1 MNFFLL
7 LLLLGLATYFIVKL
21 TVVGITRTSVWL
33 LWLVM
38 MIPPLV
44 WTAWILVYGRN
55 QPMPLI
61 LMIGIFGI
69 TLFLYSWLI
78 QRGRVEVKPPEGQ
91 TSEPSAS
98 PEIGSQNNHSA
109 KVRPLNKAEES
120 SLRECF
126 PWGVYY
132 LQNLEFR
139 PQAVICRGHLR
150 SKPEV
155 AYKTIRENIE
165 AKFGDRFL
173 IIFQD
178 GFNGNPFFAL
188 VPNPQAQS
196 NDRRYSEPLTR
207 PLLALGL
214 LVATLYTT
222 TIIGAKLAGV
232 SSLPIFKPDPV
243 GLPYSLALITILG
256 VREMV
261 RYLVARRYKLRV
273 SLPYFIPFPDFL
285 GTLGAFSQVRSLAPN
300 RKALFDVAIAGPLA
314 GLVVTIPLLI
324 WGLANSKIVPIP
336 EKSWVLN
343 FEALNPSFSLLLTL
357 LSKLALGS
365 QFTANSAISLH
376 PVAIAGYIGLIITA
390 LTLMPV
396 GQLDG
401 GRIVHAIFGQRQ
413 AATIGQVARFLL
425 LAVSLMPWITGVTL
439 IPPAFLFW
447 AIFLFLI
454 PIYNEPAL
462 NDVTE
467 LNDRRD
473 LLGLMA
479 LGLLLLIILP
489 VPRSI
494 AQLFT

>member
-1 MNFFLL
+1 
-7 LLLLGLATYFIVKL
+7 
-21 TVVGITRTSVWL
+21 
-33 LWLVM
+33 
-38 MIPPLV
+38 
-44 WTAWILVYGRN
+44 
-55 QPMPLI
+55 MPLP
-61 LMIGIFGI
+61 LMIGVFGI

-78 QRGRVEVKPPEGQ
+78 QRGSIETKPPRGQ
-91 TSEPSAS
+91 TSDPSAS
-98 PEIGSQNNHSA
+98 PDIGNENNHSV

-120 SLRECF
+120 LLRECF

-196 NDRRYSEPLTR
+196 NDRRYTEPLNR
-207 PLLALGL
+207 PFLAVGL
-214 LVATLYTT
+214 LVATLFTT
-222 TIIGAKLAGV
+222 TIIGAEIAGV
-232 SSLPIFKPDPV
+232 TPETLKADPGV
-243 GLPYSLALITILG
+243 ILQGLPYAFALMTILG
-256 VREMV
+256 VHEMGH
-261 RYLVARRYKLRV
+261 YLVARRYKLQV
-273 SLPYFIPFPDFL
+273 TLPYFIPIPFFL
-285 GTLGAFSQVRSLAPN
+285 GTLGAFIQMRSLSPN
-300 RKALFDVAIAGPLA
+300 RKALFDVAIAGPIA
-314 GLVVTIPLLI
+314 GFVVSLPLLI
-324 WGLANSKIVPIP
+324 WGLVNSTIVPIP
-336 EKSWVLN
+336 EKSWLLN
-343 FEALNPSFSLLLTL
+343 FNALNPSFSLLLTL

-365 QFTANSAISLH
+365 KLTATSAINLH
-376 PVAIAGYIGLIITA
+376 PVAVAGYIGLIITA
-390 LTLMPV
+390 LNLMPV

-413 AATIGQVARFLL
+413 AATIGQIARLLL
-425 LAVSLMPWITGVTL
+425 LAASVMPWITGVTL
-439 IPPAFLFW
+439 IPPDFLFW

-473 LLGLMA
+473 FLGLMV

-489 VPRSI
+489 APRFLT
-494 AQLFT
+494 QLLT